1 MTNTTTTVE
10 NRTAFLG
17 LDTHKETIAIAIA
30 EDGRAGEVRYFGQI
44 RNEPSPV
51 IKLVKRLAEKYD
63 KLFFCY
69 EAGPCGYGLQRLI
82 AGLGHDCVV
91 ISPSHTPKKGV
102 HIKNDRRDA
111 LELARLHR
119 SGDLTPIW
127 VPDTAHEAIRDL
139 VRARITAM
147 EMTKK
152 YRQHLQG
159 FLLRHGRIFQG
170 RSSWT
175 KAHLKWIRGLEFEHP
190 AHYIL
195 IEENLAAIRDSEA
208 RLGRLEQLIMNI
220 VPSWTLAPLMEAFQA
235 MRGISHIAAVIL
247 VSEIGDFQRFAH
259 PRQLASYVEL
269 SPSEHSSGEKT
280 IRGSITKAGTER
292 GRRVLIEGAWTYR
305 MPARIGNHIAKRHNN
320 LPQEVLDIA
329 WKAQVRL
336 CKRYRSMTA
345 RGKNKNVAITAIARE
360 MVCFLW
366 AIARTVKLPSPVVAL
381 VS

>member
-1 MTNTTTTVE
+1 MISTAIEVGK
-10 NRTAFLG
+10 RTAFLG

-44 RNEPSPV
+44 RNEPAPV
-51 IKLVKRLAEKYD
+51 IKFVKKLSEKYD

-82 AGLGHDCVV
+82 TGLGHDCVV

-102 HIKNDRRDA
+102 HVKNDRRDA

-119 SGDLTPIW
+119 AGDLTAIW
-127 VPDTAHEAIRDL
+127 VPDKAHEAIRDL

-147 EMTKK
+147 QMMKK

-159 FLLRHGRIFQG
+159 FLLRNGRIFQG
-170 RSSWT
+170 RSAWT
-175 KAHLKWIRGLEFEHP
+175 KAHLRWIRGLEFEHP
-190 AHYIL
+190 AHYIVM
-195 IEENLAAIRDSEA
+195 EENLAAIRDSEA
-208 RLGRLEQLIMNI
+208 RLERLEQQIANI
-220 VPSWTLAPLMEAFQA
+220 VPDWTLAPVVEAIQA
-235 MRGISHIAAVIL
+235 MRGISHIAAVTL
-247 VSEIGDFQRFAH
+247 VSEIGDFQRFSH
-259 PRQLASYVEL
+259 PRQLVSYVGL

-305 MPARIGNHIAKRHNN
+305 MPARVGNHIAKRHHT
-320 LPQEVLDIA
+320 LSKEVLDIA

-336 CKRYRSMTA
+336 CQRYRSMTA
-345 RGKNKNVAITAIARE
+345 RGKNKNVTITAIARE
-360 MVCFLW
+360 MVCFIW
-366 AIARTVKLPSPVVAL
+366 AIARTVQLRSPAMAL

>member
-1 MTNTTTTVE
+1 MTNITAAVG

-17 LDTHKETIAIAIA
+17 LDTHKETIAVAIA
-30 EDGRAGEVRYFGQI
+30 EDGRTGEIRYFGQI
-44 RNEPSPV
+44 RNEPAPV
-51 IKLVKRLAEKYD
+51 IKLVKKLTEKYD

-82 AGLGHDCVV
+82 TGLGHDCVV

-102 HIKNDRRDA
+102 HVKNDRRDA

-119 SGDLTPIW
+119 AGDLTPIW

-139 VRARITAM
+139 IRARITAM
-147 EMTKK
+147 QMMKR

-170 RSSWT
+170 KTSWT

-208 RLGRLEQLIMNI
+208 RLQRLEKQIVDI
-220 VPSWTLAPLMEAFQA
+220 VPSWALAPLVEAFQA

-247 VSEIGDFQRFAH
+247 VSEVGDFQRFSH
-259 PRQLASYVEL
+259 PRQLASYVGL

-280 IRGSITKAGTER
+280 IRGGITKAGTER

-305 MPARIGNHIAKRHNN
+305 LPARVSNYMAQRHHTIS
-320 LPQEVLDIA
+320 QEVLDIA

-345 RGKNKNVAITAIARE
+345 RGKNKNVAIAAIARE

-366 AIARTVKLPSPVVAL
+366 AIARTVKLPCSAVAL
-381 VS
+381 AS